1 MTRLVTAPLSAKGQ
15 MTVPKAVRKAL
26 NLTAPGSTVGFLVND
41 KTHVALLA
49 RMELVPAEESF
60 DKSELQKLLKLT
72 KEPGGKTFSSMKG
85 VLKDLKN
92 R

>member
-26 NLTAPGSTVGFLVND
+26 NLTSPGETVGFLVDD
-41 KTHVALLA
+41 KAHVAVLTK
-49 RMELVPAEESF
+49 MELVPAMESF
-60 DKSELQKLLKLT
+60 SKSELQKLLRLT

-85 VLKDLKN
+85 LLKELKS

>member
-26 NLTAPGSTVGFLVND
+26 NLTASGETVGFLVD
-41 KTHVALLA
+41 EKAHVAILTK
-49 RMELVPAEESF
+49 MELVPAQESF
-60 DKSELQKLLKLT
+60 SKVEIEKLLKLA
-72 KEPGGKTFSSMKG
+72 KEPGGKAFSSAKSL
-85 VLKDLKN
+85 LKDLKS

>member
-26 NLTAPGSTVGFLVND
+26 NLQDSGSTVGFFID
-41 KTHVALLA
+41 EKAHVALVTK
-49 RMELVPAEESF
+49 MELVPAEESF
-60 DKSELQKLLKLT
+60 SKSELRKLLRLA
-72 KEPGGKTFSSMKG
+72 KEPGGKTFSSMEA
-85 VLKDLKN
+85 LLHDLKN